1 MTLYSWHSF
10 PFFPQF
16 SIFLKLFRRIGLLV
30 CTMNWCNNQD
40 DPTEIKNIT
49 KFTNI
54 FALETKFVIFFEQI
68 KSCFESAASVQYW
81 SASVLPADF
90 LSLTAPGR
98 TPDMVSFVFIYWVVT
113 VTADIRQNKTKKT
126 PNFLIIFLKA
136 EVKWKCPKLKWK
148 CWSKIEQLFR
158 QMSWVNSSFIGEKIS
173 RMILQ
178 INVLITGESNFD
190 VRNIQE
196 MFNWSEVHSER
207 NNFLKIHTLMLVL
220 HFTNQIT

>member
-1 MTLYSWHSF
+1 MKTKQRLSFKKWNQKFRTMGTLKCVCSF
-10 PFFPQF
+10 ISRDIRANQ
-16 SIFLKLFRRIGLLV
+16 LEHTLFRV
-30 CTMNWCNNQD
+30 
-40 DPTEIKNIT
+40 P
-49 KFTNI
+49 
-54 FALETKFVIFFEQI
+54 
-68 KSCFESAASVQYW
+68 
-81 SASVLPADF
+81 
-90 LSLTAPGR
+90 
-98 TPDMVSFVFIYWVVT
+98 MVSFVFIYWVVT

-190 VRNIQE
+190 IRNIQE
-196 MFNWSEVHSER
+196 MFNWSEVHSES
-207 NNFLKIHTLMLVL
+207 NNFF
-220 HFTNQIT
+220 HFCPSFSYFLTST